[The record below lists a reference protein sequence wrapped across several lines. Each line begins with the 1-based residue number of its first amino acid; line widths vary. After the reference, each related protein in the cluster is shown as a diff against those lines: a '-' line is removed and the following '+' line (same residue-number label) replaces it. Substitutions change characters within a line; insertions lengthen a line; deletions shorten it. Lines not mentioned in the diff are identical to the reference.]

1 MSRNISRFTEF
12 PEKISEIAGI
22 FWALLM
28 VGYYHRPPFIK
39 EEVKAQRETL
49 AQFAQKHVDNNNQ
62 SQYLTPNSL
71 LLEPMFLPDIY

>member
-1 MSRNISRFTEF
+1 
-12 PEKISEIAGI
+12 
-22 FWALLM
+22 M

-71 LLEPMFLPDIY
+71 FLEPMFLPDIY